1 MSPYTKRYVRRKNSR
16 PYTCGTAVTLEI
28 IGGKWK
34 PAIILCLSKG
44 LRRPQ
49 RATADGTT
57 ASRWVVNQQL
67 KELEGHGII
76 TKKIYP
82 VLPPKVEYFLT
93 EFGES
98 LLPITQTIEAWGLP
112 YEQAYEEILEGKNA
126 PGPEDAAS
134 ES

>member
-1 MSPYTKRYVRRKNSR
+1 MYERKNPR
-16 PYTCGTAVTLEI
+16 QYTCGTAVTLEI

-34 PAIILCLSKG
+34 PALIYCLSQG
-44 LRRPQ
+44 LRRPSELQ
-49 RATADGTT
+49 RMVPQ
-57 ASRWVVNQQL
+57 ASRRVLNQQL

-98 LLPITQTIEAWGLP
+98 LLPITRAIEAWGLQ
-112 YEQAYEEILEGKNA
+112 YEQAFEKILEEKTA
-126 PGPEDAAS
+126 HTPEDTDS
-134 ES
+134 EA